1 VKKIESNRH
10 SISKRMPCKRQVDN
24 MPAIGFICPDGVKV
38 TFEECFNEC
47 RLKDDLPCG
56 RCKALPLLR
65 KVSLQREWTG
75 VPSTTQL
82 IGGTR
87 EAWLK
92 ITRPY
97 FINPEER
104 VFALLGTQV
113 HSVLEK
119 FGMGDN
125 FTEERLRDE
134 ICSGAFDFY
143 DGESETLF
151 DYKTWGSYKVA
162 QALGIKS
169 IDVPMLDENGNSVCF
184 KTGARKGQQKTRK
197 EYIFGDVVTKA
208 LGIFETS
215 IQMSNYRDKL
225 KQILPNGYTVKNM
238 AVQVISRDAGLMVSA
253 MRHIEEKAPLIPVNG
268 ISKHWID
275 RYLQRKRDLLF
286 EALENDYSP
295 VCRKRE
301 RWDGR
306 KCQKYCDVSEAC
318 QQVGGCADDSL
329 PDENFEAIEDNL
341 LVAA

>member
-1 VKKIESNRH
+1 MIKG
-10 SISKRMPCKRQVDN
+10 MPCKRQVDN
-24 MPAIGFICPDGVKV
+24 MPAIGFTCPDKEKV
-38 TFEECFNEC
+38 TFQECFTEC
-47 RLKDDLPCG
+47 RLKDELPCG
-56 RCKALPLLR
+56 RCKALPFLR

-75 VPSTTQL
+75 EPSTTQL

-97 FINPEER
+97 YINPEDR

-113 HSVLEK
+113 HGVLEK
-119 FGMGDN
+119 FGTGDN
-125 FTEERLRDE
+125 FSEERLRDE

-143 DGESETLF
+143 DGETQTLL

-162 QALGIKS
+162 QALGIKAIEVS
-169 IDVPMLDENGNSVCF
+169 VFDENGNPVLF

-197 EYIFGDVVTKA
+197 EYIYGDAVTRTI
-208 LGIFETS
+208 GILETS

-225 KQILPNGYTVKNM
+225 KEILPNGYTVKNM

-275 RYLQRKRDLLF
+275 RYLSRKKELLFDALEQDYSPLCRKRD
-286 EALENDYSP
+286 
-295 VCRKRE
+295 

-306 KCQKYCDVSEAC
+306 KCPKYCDVSEAC
-318 QQVGGCADDSL
+318 QHIEGWEADDCLNQVTNETEEILS
-329 PDENFEAIEDNL
+329 
-341 LVAA
+341 VAV